1 MTETDPSPHS
11 PTSTPLIIEA
21 AVTPLRIG
29 AAVQGT
35 DDMIAESLACIAAGA
50 SLIHH
55 HHAFRAD
62 RELAI
67 QQLIDV
73 AHGIHAVYPDT
84 LIYPNYLRGKVFD
97 DMFAYLEP
105 MREAG
110 ALSMLAFD
118 PGFTT
123 FGRYAEDGLPKISI
137 TAGFSYPDCDR
148 IVEYANAH
156 GIPLSI
162 GLYEP
167 GQLRW
172 IIAYARAGKFPV
184 GSILKIYFGGDYL
197 IDQDRVPGLSFGP
210 YPFED
215 GLDLYLKM
223 LGDVELP
230 WIVSLQGDSILDS
243 PIARYTLERGGH
255 IRVGIEDTAG
265 TTRLSNAETVEAAV
279 ALGRDIGRQVVRG
292 AEAIAALKRQ
302 MAPA

>member
-1 MTETDPSPHS
+1 MTATDPSRS
-11 PTSTPLIIEA
+11 PLLIEA
-21 AVTPLRIG
+21 AITPLRIG
-29 AAVQGT
+29 TPAQST
-35 DDMIAESLACIAAGA
+35 EDMIAEGLACVAAGA
-50 SLIHH
+50 SIIHH

-62 RELAI
+62 RDIAI

-73 AHGIHAVYPDT
+73 SLGIRAVYPDT
-84 LIYPNYLRGKVFD
+84 LVYPNYLRGKVFD

-118 PGFTT
+118 PGFTV
-123 FGRYAEDGLPKISI
+123 FGRYADDGLPKISI

-148 IVEYANAH
+148 IVEYANLH
-156 GIPLSI
+156 NIPLSI

-172 IIAYARAGKFPV
+172 IVAYARAGKFPA
-184 GSILKIYFGGDYL
+184 GSMLKIYFGGDHL

-223 LGDVELP
+223 LGDVDLP

-265 TTRLSNAETVEAAV
+265 TTELSNAGTVEAAI
-279 ALGRDIGRQVVRG
+279 ALADEVGRKVVRG
-292 AEAIAALKRQ
+292 AEALAVLKGDL
-302 MAPA
+302 APA

>member
-1 MTETDPSPHS
+1 MTSTDPSRS
-11 PTSTPLIIEA
+11 PLIIEA
-21 AVTPLRIG
+21 AITPLRIG
-29 AAVQGT
+29 TPSQT
-35 DDMIAESLACIAAGA
+35 TEEMIAEGLACVAAGA
-50 SLIHH
+50 SIIHH

-62 RELAI
+62 REVAI

-73 AHGIHAVYPDT
+73 AHGIHAVYPDA
-84 LIYPNYLRGKVFD
+84 LIYPNYLKGKVFD

-105 MREAG
+105 TRQAG

-118 PGFTT
+118 PGFTV
-123 FGRYAEDGLPKISI
+123 FGRYADDGLPKISI

-148 IVEYANAH
+148 LVQYANEH
-156 GIPLSI
+156 DVPLSI

-172 IIAYARAGKFPV
+172 ITAYARAGMFPA
-184 GSILKIYFGGDYL
+184 GSILKIYFGGDHL

-223 LGDVELP
+223 LGDVDLP
-230 WIVSLQGDSILDS
+230 WVVSLQGDSILDS

-265 TTRLSNAETVEAAV
+265 TTRLSNAETVQAAI
-279 ALGRDIGRQVVRG
+279 ALGQEVGRQVVWG
-292 AEAIAALKRQ
+292 AEAVAVLKQQRVV
-302 MAPA
+302 A